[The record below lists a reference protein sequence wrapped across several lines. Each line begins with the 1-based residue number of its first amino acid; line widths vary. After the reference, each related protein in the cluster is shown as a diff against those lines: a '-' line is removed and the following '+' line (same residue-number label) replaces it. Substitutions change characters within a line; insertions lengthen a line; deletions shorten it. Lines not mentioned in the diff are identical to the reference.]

1 MARAAGAGVIL
12 VNGELAAFL
21 RRKNPAITVLL
32 PEDEPDRSHVARELA
47 RCLANVAHRWQ
58 SRRSGLLIGEI
69 NDAPARDHFLARFL
83 EEAGFVNGPLGF
95 QVRRPLEAG
104 ADA

>member
-1 MARAAGAGVIL
+1 MTSRQ
-12 VNGELAAFL
+12 
-21 RRKNPAITVLL
+21 NPW
-32 PEDEPDRSHVARELA
+32 LA

-69 NDAPARDHFLARFL
+69 NDAPARDHCLARFL
-83 EEAGFVNGPLGF
+83 EDAGFVNGPLGF
-95 QVRRPLEAG
+95 QVRRPIEAG